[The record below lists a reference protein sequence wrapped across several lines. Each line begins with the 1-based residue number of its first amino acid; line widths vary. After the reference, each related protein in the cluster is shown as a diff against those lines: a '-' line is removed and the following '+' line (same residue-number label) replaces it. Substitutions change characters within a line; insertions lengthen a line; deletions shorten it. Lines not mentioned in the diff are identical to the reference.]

1 MEASIIGSLILIL
14 THLRQPASALDD
26 HSQGICDGRSL
37 QQNLNL
43 HRNAPSRPKNDFPTV
58 AMSRTISHSMQYL
71 QPELIRSN
79 GYPAEEHWTTTPDG
93 YILALH
99 RSNNQTNNLLSDF
112 PHRIP
117 HGLTNKDMEG
127 PRPAI
132 LVQHGLLCSSA
143 DWVVSTPSKGLGKES
158 MYGQR

>member
-1 MEASIIGSLILIL
+1 MEASIIGSLILIFAQL
-14 THLRQPASALDD
+14 HQPAAALDD
-26 HSQGICDGRSL
+26 YSQGICDGRSL

-99 RSNNQTNNLLSDF
+99 RSNNQTAKPPTSPQD
-112 PHRIP
+112 P
-117 HGLTNKDMEG
+117 T
-127 PRPAI
+127 
-132 LVQHGLLCSSA
+132 
-143 DWVVSTPSKGLGKES
+143 WVDEQGLGRSSSRHPCSTWTAVQFCRLGRLHAKQ
-158 MYGQR
+158 GTW